1 MTSGMT
7 NRQPR
12 RPDSGPRRSP
22 TAASGRGGLRPT
34 PGLVFLLIAVVG
46 SVAYLLYAITVR
58 DASQI
63 PLLASGAVVLGLAF
77 GALSIYCLR
86 SSWRVGADGRGGR
99 AFGVALIGGGA
110 AIATAGCLAASII
123 LFQLAAGG
131 RA

>member
-1 MTSGMT
+1 MT
-7 NRQPR
+7 NRQSR
-12 RPDSGPRRSP
+12 RPVASPRRSP
-22 TAASGRGGLRPT
+22 AAASGRGGLHPT
-34 PGLVFLLIAVVG
+34 PGLVFLLIAVIG
-46 SVAYLLYAITVR
+46 SIAYLIYAVTVR

-110 AIATAGCLAASII
+110 AIATAGCLAAAII

>member
-1 MTSGMT
+1 MT

-12 RPDSGPRRSP
+12 RPAVSPRRSP
-22 TAASGRGGLRPT
+22 AGSGRGALRPT
-34 PGLVFLLIAVVG
+34 PGLVFLVIAVVG
-46 SVAYLLYAITVR
+46 SIAYLLYAVTVR

-77 GALSIYCLR
+77 GALAIYSLR
-86 SSWRVGADGRGGR
+86 SSWRVGAHGRGGR

-110 AIATAGCLAASII
+110 AIAAAGCLAAAII

-131 RA
+131 RG

>member
-1 MTSGMT
+1 MT

-12 RPDSGPRRSP
+12 RPDMAPRRSP
-22 TAASGRGGLRPT
+22 TTAPGRGGLHPT
-34 PGLVFLLIAVVG
+34 PGPVFLVIAVVG
-46 SVAYLLYAITVR
+46 SIVYLLYAVTVR

-110 AIATAGCLAASII
+110 AIATAGCLAAAII

>member
-1 MTSGMT
+1 MTD
-7 NRQPR
+7 RQPR
-12 RPDSGPRRSP
+12 RPAVSPRRP
-22 TAASGRGGLRPT
+22 TAAGSGRGGLRPT
-34 PGLVFLLIAVVG
+34 PGLVFLLIAVIG
-46 SVAYLLYAITVR
+46 SIGYLLYAVTVR

-86 SSWRVGADGRGGR
+86 SSWRAGADGRGGR
-99 AFGVALIGGGA
+99 AFGVALVGGGA
-110 AIATAGCLAASII
+110 AIAAAGCLAAAII

>member
-1 MTSGMT
+1 MTD
-7 NRQPR
+7 RQPR
-12 RPDSGPRRSP
+12 RPAVSPRRP
-22 TAASGRGGLRPT
+22 AAAGSGRGGLRPT
-34 PGLVFLLIAVVG
+34 PGLVFLLIAVIG
-46 SVAYLLYAITVR
+46 SIGYLLYAVTVR

-86 SSWRVGADGRGGR
+86 SSWRAGADGRGGR
-99 AFGVALIGGGA
+99 AFGVALVGGGA
-110 AIATAGCLAASII
+110 AIAAAGCLAAAII

>member
-1 MTSGMT
+1 M
-7 NRQPR
+7 
-12 RPDSGPRRSP
+12 
-22 TAASGRGGLRPT
+22 
-34 PGLVFLLIAVVG
+34 IG
-46 SVAYLLYAITVR
+46 SIAYLIYAVTVR

-77 GALSIYCLR
+77 GALSVYCLR

-99 AFGVALIGGGA
+99 AFGVALVGGGA
-110 AIATAGCLAASII
+110 AIATAGCLAAAII

>member
-1 MTSGMT
+1 MT

-12 RPDSGPRRSP
+12 GTATAPRRSP
-22 TAASGRGGLRPT
+22 TAKAGRGGLHPT
-34 PGLVFLLIAVVG
+34 PGLVFLVIAVVG
-46 SVAYLLYAITVR
+46 SIAYLVYAVTVR

-77 GALSIYCLR
+77 GALAIYCLR
-86 SSWRVGADGRGGR
+86 SSWRAGASGRGGR

-110 AIATAGCLAASII
+110 AIATAGCLAAAII

-131 RA
+131 RP

>member
-1 MTSGMT
+1 MT

-12 RPDSGPRRSP
+12 RPAVSPRRSP
-22 TAASGRGGLRPT
+22 AAGSGRGGLRPT
-34 PGLVFLLIAVVG
+34 PGLIFLLIAVVG
-46 SVAYLLYAITVR
+46 SIAYLLYAVTVR

-77 GALSIYCLR
+77 GALAIYCLR

-110 AIATAGCLAASII
+110 AIAAAGCLAAAII

>member
-1 MTSGMT
+1 MTD
-7 NRQPR
+7 RQPR
-12 RPDSGPRRSP
+12 RPAVSPRRP
-22 TAASGRGGLRPT
+22 TAAGSGRGGLRPT
-34 PGLVFLLIAVVG
+34 PGLVFLLIAVIG
-46 SVAYLLYAITVR
+46 SIGYLLYAVTVR

-86 SSWRVGADGRGGR
+86 SSWRAGAHGRGGR
-99 AFGVALIGGGA
+99 AFGVALVGGGA
-110 AIATAGCLAASII
+110 AIAAAGCLAAAII